1 MKRKTRVKLKK
12 AILTGGTRKI
22 ETIDE
27 NKEII
32 MDSSNLPITK
42 QVISP
47 KIEGAIII
55 AEGR

>member
-1 MKRKTRVKLKK
+1 MKLKK

-22 ETIDE
+22 ETTDE